1 EARGRPRATPP
12 YSHRDRRRLP
22 LPGMTFD
29 ASPGANSAPTRKGA
43 KRSRGR
49 LATLTLAALGVV
61 YGDIGTSPLY
71 ALKEVF
77 GGSHHPVPISEANV
91 LGILSL
97 VFWSLM
103 VIVSIK
109 YVVFILRASNKGEG
123 GIMAL
128 MALVLRNEQNPSR
141 ANALM
146 L

>member
-1 EARGRPRATPP
+1 ATSPHRDRDRCRLSLPDGVMTTMATTAGAETAKPKRATRPRA
-12 YSHRDRRRLP
+12 
-22 LPGMTFD
+22 
-29 ASPGANSAPTRKGA
+29 
-43 KRSRGR
+43 R

-77 GGSHHPVPISEANV
+77 GGSHHPVPINEANV